1 MSVGI
6 RLALVRIKFS
16 NTNIRKTEGM
26 ILALVRIVSIRPAL
40 VNRDNNSSDPGV
52 SL

>member
-26 ILALVRIVSIRPAL
+26 ILALVRI
-40 VNRDNNSSDPGV
+40 N
-52 SL
+52 